1 MCESL
6 CVHINTEDFYQ
17 FPDTGNKEE
26 NVCVYMCVCEGE
38 SEGMIRQRGAR
49 EQIHMHITFH
59 RKTIYILSPY
69 YVNFE
74 WPLQIILLHR

>member
-1 MCESL
+1 MCL
-6 CVHINTEDFYQ
+6 CERGV
-17 FPDTGNKEE
+17 G
-26 NVCVYMCVCEGE
+26 GWL
-38 SEGMIRQRGAR
+38 IRQRGAK
-49 EQIHMHITFH
+49 EQIRMHITFH

>member
-1 MCESL
+1 MCE
-6 CVHINTEDFYQ
+6 DFFFFLISSQ
-17 FPDTGNKEE
+17 KQEIRKRT
-26 NVCVYMCVCEGE
+26 CVCEGE
-38 SEGMIRQRGAR
+38 GGWGGGGRMIRQRGAR
-49 EQIHMHITFH
+49 EQIRMHITFH